1 MKTHRNIQIICVTL
15 AVCLVAAA
23 FCMQHIH
30 RVASVSTAPQKPVRE
45 IVIDPGHGGMDGGAT
60 GVGGIIEKDINLSIS
75 LKLRDILTANGFHVV
90 MTRDKDE
97 SIHDKKVDEQ
107 DVLSQKKA
115 DMRNRLKI
123 IQKNPDSLTVSIH
136 QNQFGQSQYSGAQMF
151 YGPNNPQSEILAKSL
166 QQAFVT
172 NLQKDNTREIKKAQ
186 KDLFL
191 LYYANTPAVLVE
203 CGFLSNPTEAAN
215 LADEEYQ
222 SKVAFTIFCG
232 ISKYLAQDEQT

>member
-1 MKTHRNIQIICVTL
+1 
-15 AVCLVAAA
+15 
-23 FCMQHIH
+23 
-30 RVASVSTAPQKPVRE
+30 
-45 IVIDPGHGGMDGGAT
+45 
-60 GVGGIIEKDINLSIS
+60 
-75 LKLRDILTANGFHVV
+75 
-90 MTRDKDE
+90 
-97 SIHDKKVDEQ
+97 
-107 DVLSQKKA
+107 
-115 DMRNRLKI
+115 
-123 IQKNPDSLTVSIH
+123 
-136 QNQFGQSQYSGAQMF
+136 MF